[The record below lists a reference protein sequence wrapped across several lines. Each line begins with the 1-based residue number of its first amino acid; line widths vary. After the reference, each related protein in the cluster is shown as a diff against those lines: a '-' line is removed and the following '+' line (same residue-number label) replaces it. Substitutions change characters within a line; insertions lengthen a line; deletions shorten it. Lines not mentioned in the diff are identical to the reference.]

1 MKKIISLLLAFTLC
15 FCMMSTAYAEVVTAS
30 VDENAVISAEG
41 DGSNEPTRVEE
52 TKWYYRTTEDGLLQ
66 ARLWSITNMVWLT
79 DWITIG
85 HV

>member
-1 MKKIISLLLAFTLC
+1 MKKIVSLLLAFALC
-15 FCMMSTAYAEVVTAS
+15 FCMMTTAYAETIDMADEGS
-30 VDENAVISAEG
+30 VICTEG
-41 DGSNEPTRVEE
+41 DDSGEPTRVEE
-52 TKWYYRTTEDGLLQ
+52 TKWYYRVVDNLIQ